1 MCLHK
6 VPLQCSAHFRLRD
19 GRSNGDAALHAERG
33 LLYADDT
40 CPCSSWGQD
49 FRLWACS
56 LCFREMTVEVSKRVK
71 GLVHLGLNSLSLSA
85 FQNNIYYFWQS
96 FPVCILFDVQTWQ
109 FLKFLLFHRK
119 HTAQKSEVAQP
130 RSHSYFGESQDTLP
144 SPFFHAQCSSCS
156 ARNTGPEPWPHFHV
170 TPAFLTPRS
179 TSWLTTRRRDRGITA
194 CVLGRCVGLY
204 GSLGFLSICIW
215 SLLAFGRYSEIPRQ
229 QASSPLTMNRLVR
242 KGRSICGVCFSLL
255 EGCQQSGR
263 DPGENA
269 GHWKEVKF
277 EARWR

>member
-1 MCLHK
+1 MGTLLCMQSVGCFTQMTL
-6 VPLQCSAHFRLRD
+6 VP
-19 GRSNGDAALHAERG
+19 AALGVRIPDYG
-33 LLYADDT
+33 
-40 CPCSSWGQD
+40 P
-49 FRLWACS
+49 
-56 LCFREMTVEVSKRVK
+56 V
-71 GLVHLGLNSLSLSA
+71 LSA
-85 FQNNIYYFWQS
+85 SERWLRSASGLKAWFTLDSTLFPFLPFKTTFITSDS

-109 FLKFLLFHRK
+109 VFLFLLFHRK

-179 TSWLTTRRRDRGITA
+179 ISWLTTRRRDRGITA

-263 DPGENA
+263 YPGENA